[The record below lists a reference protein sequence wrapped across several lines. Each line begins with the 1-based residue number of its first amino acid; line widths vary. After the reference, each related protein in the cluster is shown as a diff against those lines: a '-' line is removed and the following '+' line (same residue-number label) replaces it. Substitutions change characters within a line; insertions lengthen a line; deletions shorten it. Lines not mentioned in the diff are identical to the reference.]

1 MIALQMSV
9 LEAQGRRLA
18 MAKSIKGSGTVMA
31 AIGLDLADVWSDW
44 VGLDEQ
50 GEVVGRDRVKTTESE
65 LRKVF
70 GAMKPTTIAIEVA
83 THSAW
88 VSRVLGSL
96 GHTVIVAN
104 ARKVAL
110 IHRNKRKTNRIDA
123 EFLARLVRAD
133 KTLLF
138 PIKHRDERSQ
148 ADLAVLRARD
158 LLVSARTKLINHV
171 RGASKAFG
179 KPLPKCSA
187 PAFVSRCS
195 DQVPTELLTALN
207 PLLEQ
212 LAEMTGAIK
221 AFDREI
227 SAMVKRHP
235 EATKLMQ
242 ISGVGELTALA
253 YVLTVEDPNRIVR
266 SRSAGAYFGLV
277 PGSDDSG
284 EKHEQRRI
292 TKEGDRFC
300 RRLLVSAAQYILG
313 QHSKVDSDLRRH
325 GLAIASRGGK
335 NAKKRAVVAVARKLA
350 VVMHRLWITGEI
362 YSPLFNASREQVAA

>member
-1 MIALQMSV
+1 
-9 LEAQGRRLA
+9 
-18 MAKSIKGSGTVMA
+18 MAKSIKGTGIGMT

-44 VGLDEQ
+44 VGLDEH

-70 GAMKPTTIAIEVA
+70 GAMPATTIAIEVA

-88 VSRVLGSL
+88 VSRVLSSL
-96 GHTVIVAN
+96 GHTVVVAN

-110 IHRNKRKTNRIDA
+110 IHRNKRKNNRIDA

-138 PIKHRDERSQ
+138 PIEHRDERSQ
-148 ADLAVLRARD
+148 ADLMVLRARD

-179 KPLPKCSA
+179 KRLPKCSA

-195 DQVPTELLTALN
+195 QEVPGELLTALN
-207 PLLEQ
+207 PLLKQ
-212 LAEMTGAIK
+212 LAEMTAAIK
-221 AFDREI
+221 GYDREI

-235 EATKLMQ
+235 ETMRVMQ

-253 YVLTVEDPNRIVR
+253 YVLTIEDPKRIVR

-313 QHSKVDSDLRRH
+313 RHAKVDSDLRRH
-325 GLAIASRGGK
+325 GVAMASRGGK

-350 VVMHRLWITGEI
+350 VVMHRLWITGET
-362 YSPLFNASREQVAA
+362 YVPLFNASREQVAA

>member
-1 MIALQMSV
+1 
-9 LEAQGRRLA
+9 
-18 MAKSIKGSGTVMA
+18 MAKSIKGTGEKMT

-44 VGLDEQ
+44 VGLDNR
-50 GEVVGRDRVKTTESE
+50 GEITGRDRVKTTESE
-65 LRKVF
+65 LGKVF
-70 GAMKPTTIAIEVA
+70 GAMAPTTIALEVG

-88 VSRVLGSL
+88 VGRVLRSL
-96 GHTVIVAN
+96 GHTVVVAN

-110 IHRNKRKTNRIDA
+110 IHRNKRKNNRIDA

-133 KTLLF
+133 KKLLF
-138 PIKHRDERSQ
+138 PIEHRDERSQ
-148 ADLAVLRARD
+148 ADLSVLRARD
-158 LLVSARTKLINHV
+158 LMVGARTKLINHV

-179 KPLPKCSA
+179 RRLPKCSA
-187 PAFVSRCS
+187 DAFVFRCS
-195 DQVPTELLTALN
+195 EHVPAELRKALN
-207 PLLEQ
+207 PILEQ
-212 LAEMTGAIK
+212 IALMTKTIK
-221 AFDREI
+221 GFDREI

-235 EATKLMQ
+235 EVSRVKQ
-242 ISGVGELTALA
+242 ITGVGELTALA
-253 YVLTVEDPNRIVR
+253 YVLTVEDPQRIVR

-300 RRLLVSAAQYILG
+300 RRLLVCSAQYILG
-313 QHSKVDSDLRRH
+313 HFGPDTDLRRH

-350 VVMHRLWITGEI
+350 VLMHRLWMTDDV
-362 YSPLFNASREQVAA
+362 YMPLFNASQATVAA

>member
-1 MIALQMSV
+1 
-9 LEAQGRRLA
+9 
-18 MAKSIKGSGTVMA
+18 MAKSIKGSGTRMTTV
-31 AIGLDLADVWSDW
+31 GLDLADVWSDW
-44 VGLDEQ
+44 VGLGAE

-70 GAMKPTTIAIEVA
+70 GAVAPATIAIEVG

-110 IHRNKRKTNRIDA
+110 IHRNKRKNNRIDA
-123 EFLARLVRAD
+123 EFLARLARTD

-138 PIKHRDERSQ
+138 PIKHRDAGSQ

-179 KPLPKCSA
+179 VRLPKCSA
-187 PAFVSRCS
+187 SAFVSRCS
-195 DQVPTELLTALN
+195 EHVPAGLLAALN
-207 PLLEQ
+207 ALLEQ
-212 LAEMTGAIK
+212 IAAMSASIK
-221 AFDREI
+221 AYDREI
-227 SAMVKRHP
+227 SAMIKRHP
-235 EATKLMQ
+235 DATMLMQ

-253 YVLTVEDPNRIVR
+253 YVLTVEDPKRIVR

-313 QHSKVDSDLRRH
+313 PHARVDSDLRRH
-325 GLAIASRGGK
+325 GLAMATRGGK

-350 VVMHRLWITGEI
+350 VVMHRLWTTGEA
-362 YSPLFNASREQVAA
+362 YVPLFNAPGEQVAA

>member
-1 MIALQMSV
+1 
-9 LEAQGRRLA
+9 
-18 MAKSIKGSGTVMA
+18 MAKSIKATGIGMA
-31 AIGLDLADVWSDW
+31 TIGLDLADVWSDW
-44 VGLDEQ
+44 VGVDAQ

-65 LRKVF
+65 LRRVF
-70 GAMKPTTIAIEVA
+70 GAMEPTTIAIEVG

-88 VSRVLGSL
+88 VSRLLTSV
-96 GHTVIVAN
+96 GHTAVVAN

-110 IHRNKRKTNRIDA
+110 IHRNKRKNNRIDA

-148 ADLAVLRARD
+148 ADLMVLRARD

-171 RGASKAFG
+171 RGASKALG
-179 KPLPKCSA
+179 KRLPKCSA
-187 PAFVSRCS
+187 ATFVSRCS
-195 DQVPTELLTALN
+195 PEVPRELLTALN
-207 PLLEQ
+207 PLLKQ
-212 LAEMTGAIK
+212 LAEMTAAIK
-221 AFDREI
+221 DYDREI

-235 EATKLMQ
+235 EAMRVMQ
-242 ISGVGELTALA
+242 VSGVGELTALA

-292 TKEGDRFC
+292 TKEGDRYC

-313 QHSKVDSDLRRH
+313 QHAKVDSDLRRH
-325 GLAIASRGGK
+325 GLAMASRGGK

-350 VVMHRLWITGEI
+350 VLMHRLWITGET
-362 YSPLFNASREQVAA
+362 YVPLFNASREQVAA

>member
-1 MIALQMSV
+1 
-9 LEAQGRRLA
+9 
-18 MAKSIKGSGTVMA
+18 MAKCIKATPIEMT

-44 VGLDEQ
+44 VGLDER
-50 GEVVGRDRVKTTESE
+50 GEVVGQERVKTTESE

-83 THSAW
+83 THSSW
-88 VSRVLGSL
+88 VSRVLSSL
-96 GHTVIVAN
+96 GHTVVVAN

-110 IHRNKRKTNRIDA
+110 IHRNKRKNNRIDA

-171 RGASKAFG
+171 RGASKTHG
-179 KPLPKCSA
+179 KRLPKCSA

-195 DQVPTELLTALN
+195 PEIPRELLTALN

-212 LAEMTGAIK
+212 LAVMTAAIK
-221 AFDREI
+221 GYDREI

-235 EATKLMQ
+235 EAMRLMQ

-253 YVLTVEDPNRIVR
+253 YVLTVEDPSRIVR

-300 RRLLVSAAQYILG
+300 RRLLVTAAQYILG
-313 QHSKVDSDLRRH
+313 QHAKVDSDLRRH
-325 GLAIASRGGK
+325 GLAMASRGGK

-350 VVMHRLWITGEI
+350 VLMHRLWITGET
-362 YSPLFNASREQVAA
+362 YVPLFNASREQVAA